1 MKKSLRF
8 VLAAAVLASFAPIA
22 MASSVN
28 PGPEPKTGIVESASQ
43 FSAPINPGPEPKTG
57 VVLSAAHF
65 SAPINPGP
73 EPKTGIV
80 LLQLG
85 S

>member
-28 PGPEPKTGIVESASQ
+28 PGPDPRGGIV
-43 FSAPINPGPEPKTG
+43 
-57 VVLSAAHF
+57 
-65 SAPINPGP
+65 
-73 EPKTGIV
+73 
-80 LLQLG
+80 
-85 S
+85 